1 MTGVFAD
8 GYIPF
13 LDPINAVHVWWY
25 VLVIPLSFGV
35 SVIYRALRVPSLDH
49 FWRGVGIMTVQI
61 VVAMVALAILLII
74 LVEVVVPLVWTE

>member
-1 MTGVFAD
+1 MTGVLAD

-35 SVIYRALRVPSLDH
+35 SVIYRALRVPSLDL

-74 LVEVVVPLVWTE
+74 LVEVVVPLVRTE

>member
-1 MTGVFAD
+1 MTGVLAD

-35 SVIYRALRVPSLDH
+35 SVIYRALRVPNLDH

-61 VVAMVALAILLII
+61 VVAMVALAILLLI
-74 LVEVVVPLVWTE
+74 LVETVVPRLPSE